1 MKVGIHIDRSVEE
14 IEVLITAQERNRK
27 VDALYQH
34 IVEFDKSRLETLTA
48 YRDDIAKIVNVADI
62 FRIYTGNQKVYIQTH
77 QGEYVIRY
85 RFGIISVGK
94 FSDTGS
100 RCFLGRICSLQKYK
114 RIIISERYR
123 ESAQKLEGAG
133 NSCNGI

>member
-1 MKVGIHIDRSVEE
+1 MENFIAHLKEVIPEKDSLKLVKKEAENYYKRYGI
-14 IEVLITAQERNRK
+14 
-27 VDALYQH
+27 
-34 IVEFDKSRLETLTA
+34 
-48 YRDDIAKIVNVADI
+48 
-62 FRIYTGNQKVYIQTH
+62 
-77 QGEYVIRY
+77 
-85 RFGIISVGK
+85 GIISVGK